1 MQIIYRKEDFLFT
14 LFPELADNNDEQII
28 KVLSDYYSYG
38 SFKPVVRI
46 ENDFVIVDIDTS
58 TIAKHEADYRLAV
71 TLCEKGNYTEAKPL
85 ITKLISENPTN
96 SEYHR
101 IIGQIF
107 SDEGDQNEAINCLID
122 ALRWNPKNGWALLMM
137 GNIFAKF
144 KNDIQTAMKY
154 YDQALL
160 VNPNDNI
167 AVNNIGA
174 NLMQQ
179 GKIDEAKKYFWEA
192 MKINNTYPNTHFALG
207 MISEIE
213 NDLQSAFYSTIQAI
227 KLNKNKNQLYQNS
240 VRQAF
245 DVAKKIIATDEGKKI
260 FRDYRRKL
268 EIECNRE
275 IEIVNDNEIPTAA
288 KIEFAENHNRSK
300 HIIKFNTSY
309 PAIEHLI
316 MHELVHLEFVLDAQ
330 KHGNNKLFV
339 SNQVNK
345 SEFLKGI
352 EQTILKLK
360 KMGASQKE
368 ISNYS
373 NGLFNGMNLQIYN
386 APIDLFIENYLYNE
400 YAELRP
406 FQFISLYNL
415 VGEALKSVTDKKVIE
430 ISPKDILS
438 KNKIYNIVS
447 ALQFNELFGIDI
459 INEFK
464 ANHSELEQAKSF
476 YKEFQEYKEDK
487 APGEEYELVQ
497 HWADDLKLTHSFE
510 LVNEEDYRKKNN
522 SENELLNLYERF
534 IEGKNNAIDKEAE
547 TRLFLENQ
555 KENGTNVDVVI
566 FMVEA
571 LNFFEGLSMDKIKNI
586 AFEIALQGTS
596 GYHPEKSGYKIN
608 LIPNIEFSGYQ
619 ILSYYYVS
627 FALAVPEVLMEL
639 KLPYH
644 EEYLLAKS
652 IYKQN

>member
-1 MQIIYRKEDFLFT
+1 MQIIYHKADFLLT
-14 LFPELADNNDEQII
+14 LFPELDLNNDEQII
-28 KVLSDYYSYG
+28 TVLSDYYTYG
-38 SFKPVVRI
+38 SFNPNVRI
-46 ENDFVIVDIDTS
+46 ENDLVIVDIDIN
-58 TIAKHEADYRLAV
+58 TIAIHEADYRRAV

-96 SEYHR
+96 SEYYR
-101 IIGQIF
+101 IIGQIY

-179 GKIDEAKKYFWEA
+179 GKIEEAKKYFWEA

-207 MISEIE
+207 MIAEIE
-213 NDLQSAFYSTIQAI
+213 NDLHSAFYSTIQAI
-227 KLNKNKNQLYQNS
+227 KLNKVKDQLYQNS
-240 VRQAF
+240 IRQAF
-245 DVAKKIIATDEGKKI
+245 DVAKKIIQTDEGKKI
-260 FRDYRRKL
+260 YRTYRREL
-268 EIECNRE
+268 EIEGKKE
-275 IEIVNDNEIPTAA
+275 IEIINDNTILTAA
-288 KIEFAENHNRSK
+288 KIELAENHHRNK
-300 HIIKFNTSY
+300 HIVKFNTTF

-330 KHGNNKLFV
+330 KEGNNKLFV

-345 SEFLKGI
+345 SEFFKGI

-360 KMGASQKE
+360 KMGVSQKE

-373 NGLFNGMNLQIYN
+373 NGLFDGMNLQIYN

-447 ALQFNELFGIDI
+447 ALQFRELFGIDI
-459 INEFK
+459 ITEFK
-464 ANHSELEQAKSF
+464 ATHSELEQAKSF
-476 YKEFQEYKEDK
+476 YNEFQEYKEDK
-487 APGEEYELVQ
+487 EPGEEYELVQ
-497 HWADDLKLTHSFE
+497 HWADDLNLTHSFE
-510 LVNEEDYRKKNN
+510 LISEDDYRKNDN

-534 IEGKNNAIDKEAE
+534 LEGRNNSIDKEAE

-555 KENGTNVDVVI
+555 KVNGTNVDVVL

-571 LNFFEGLSMDKIKNI
+571 LNFFEGLSMEKIKNI
-586 AFEIALQGTS
+586 AFEIAIQGTN

-627 FALAVPEVLMEL
+627 FALAIPEVLMEL

>member
-14 LFPELADNNDEQII
+14 LFPELDKNDDEQII
-28 KVLSDYYSYG
+28 KVLSDYYTYE
-38 SFKPVVRI
+38 SFKPVIRI
-46 ENDFVIVDIDTS
+46 ENNLVIVDIDTN
-58 TIAKHEADYRLAV
+58 TIAKHEADYRRVV

-85 ITKLISENPTN
+85 LTKLISENPTN
-96 SEYHR
+96 SEYYR
-101 IIGQIF
+101 IMGQIS
-107 SDEGDQNEAINCLID
+107 SDESDQNEAINFLID
-122 ALRWNPKNGWALLMM
+122 ALRWNPKNGWALLIM

-144 KNDIQTAMKY
+144 KNDIITALKY

-179 GKIDEAKKYFWEA
+179 GKIDEAKKYFYEA

-207 MISEIE
+207 MIAEIE
-213 NDLQSAFYSTIQAI
+213 NDLHSAFYSTIQAI
-227 KLNKNKNQLYQNS
+227 KLNKHKDQLYQNS

-245 DVAKKIIATDEGKKI
+245 DVAKKIISTDEGKKI
-260 FRDYRRKL
+260 FRAYRRKL
-268 EIECNRE
+268 EIEGEKE
-275 IEIVNDNEIPTAA
+275 IEIINDNEILTAA
-288 KIEFAENHNRSK
+288 KIEFAENYNRSK

-316 MHELVHLEFVLDAQ
+316 MHELVHLEFVLDAK
-330 KHGNNKLFV
+330 KHGNNKLFI

-352 EQTILKLK
+352 EQTIVKLK
-360 KMGASQKE
+360 KMGVSQKE

-373 NGLFNGMNLQIYN
+373 NGLFDGMNMQIYN
-386 APIDLFIENYLYNE
+386 APIDLFIENYLFNE

-415 VGEALKSVTDKKVIE
+415 VGEALKSVTDKKVME

-438 KNKIYNIVS
+438 KNKIYNMVS
-447 ALQFNELFGIDI
+447 ALQFKELYGIDI
-459 INEFK
+459 ITEFK
-464 ANHSELEQAKSF
+464 ANQSELEQAKSF
-476 YKEFQEYKEDK
+476 YSEFLEYKDDK
-487 APGEEYELVQ
+487 EPGEEYELLQ
-497 HWADDLKLTHSFE
+497 HWAADLKLTHSFE
-510 LVNEEDYRKKNN
+510 LVNEDDYRKNDN
-522 SENELLNLYERF
+522 SENELLDLFEKFQQGR
-534 IEGKNNAIDKEAE
+534 NNAIDKEAE
-547 TRLFLENQ
+547 TRIFLENQ
-555 KENGTNVDVVI
+555 KENGTNVDIVL

-571 LNFFEGLSMDKIKNI
+571 LNFFEGLSMEKIKNI
-586 AFEIALQGTS
+586 AFEIAIQGTN
-596 GYHPEKSGYKIN
+596 GYHPEKGGYKIN

-619 ILSYYYVS
+619 ILAYYYVS
-627 FALAVPEVLMEL
+627 FALAIPEVLMEL

>member
-1 MQIIYRKEDFLFT
+1 MKIIYRKEDFLFT
-14 LFPELADNNDEQII
+14 LFPEIANSNDDQII
-28 KVLSDYYSYG
+28 NTLSDYYSYG
-38 SFKPVVRI
+38 NFKPIIRI
-46 ENDFVIVDIDTS
+46 ENDLVIIDIDTT
-58 TIAKHEADYRLAV
+58 TIARHEADYHLAV

-85 ITKLISENPTN
+85 LTKLISENPTN
-96 SEYHR
+96 SEYYR
-101 IIGQIF
+101 IRGQIF

-207 MISEIE
+207 MIAETE
-213 NDLQSAFYSTIQAI
+213 NDLHSAFYSTIQAI
-227 KLNKNKNQLYQNS
+227 KLNKNKDQLYQNS

-260 FRDYRRKL
+260 FRSYRRKL
-268 EIECNRE
+268 EIDAKKE
-275 IEIVNDNEIPTAA
+275 IEIINDNAIPTAA
-288 KIEFAENHNRSK
+288 KIEFAENYNRSK

-360 KMGASQKE
+360 KMGVSQME

-373 NGLFNGMNLQIYN
+373 NGLFDGMNLQIYN
-386 APIDLFIENYLYNE
+386 APIDLFIENFLYNE

-415 VGEALKSVTDKKVIE
+415 VGQALKSVTDKKVME

-447 ALQFNELFGIDI
+447 ALQFKELFGIDI
-459 INEFK
+459 ITEFK
-464 ANHSELEQAKSF
+464 ATHSELEQAKSF

-487 APGEEYELVQ
+487 EPGEEYELVQ

-510 LVNEEDYRKKNN
+510 LVNEEDYRRNDN
-522 SENELLNLYERF
+522 PDNELLNLYERF
-534 IEGKNNAIDKEAE
+534 LKGRNNAIDKEAE
-547 TRLFLENQ
+547 TRLFLESQ
-555 KENGTNVDVVI
+555 KENGTNVDVVL

-571 LNFFEGLSMDKIKNI
+571 LKFFEGLSKDKIKNI
-586 AFEIALQGTS
+586 AFEIALQGTN
-596 GYHPEKSGYKIN
+596 GYHPEKGGYKIN